1 MSDPRKDALWDQ
13 GLETRRA
20 VVGDEYVDKSLETM
34 DDFNGAL
41 QDFVTRTAWG
51 DIWNRPGLARRD
63 RSLLNIGMLIALGK
77 KDELKLHLRGAIR
90 NGVTMNEVKECILQ
104 SAIYCGAPAALEATR
119 VARLAFADLDEAS
132 P

>member
-1 MSDPRKDALWDQ
+1 MSDPSKDALWEQ
-13 GLETRRA
+13 GLDTRRA

-34 DDFNGAL
+34 DEFNGAL

-51 DIWNRPGLARRD
+51 DIWNRPGLERRD
-63 RSLLNIGMLIALGK
+63 RSILNIGMLIALGK

-90 NGVTMNEVKECILQ
+90 NGVTVDEVKECILQ

-119 VARLAFADLDEAS
+119 VAREAFKDLEIG

>member
-1 MSDPRKDALWDQ
+1 MSAPRKDALWDQ

-119 VARLAFADLDEAS
+119 VAREAFKDLEAS
-132 P
+132 

>member
-1 MSDPRKDALWDQ
+1 MSDPSKDALWEQ
-13 GLETRRA
+13 GLDTRRA

-34 DDFNGAL
+34 DEFNGAL

-63 RSLLNIGMLIALGK
+63 RSILNIGMLIALGK

-90 NGVTMNEVKECILQ
+90 NGVTVDEVKECILQ

-119 VARLAFADLDEAS
+119 VAREAFKDLEIG

>member
-1 MSDPRKDALWDQ
+1 MSDPRKDALWEQ

-20 VVGDEYVDKSLETM
+20 VVGDEYVDKSLATM
-34 DDFNGAL
+34 DDFNAGL
-41 QDFVTRTAWG
+41 QDFITRTAWG

-77 KDELKLHLRGAIR
+77 QDELKLHLRGAIR
-90 NGVTMNEVKECILQ
+90 NGVTMDEVKECILQ

-119 VARLAFADLDEAS
+119 VAREAFKDMDG
-132 P
+132 

>member
-13 GLETRRA
+13 GLATRRA

-77 KDELKLHLRGAIR
+77 QDELKLHLRGALR
-90 NGVTMNEVKECILQ
+90 NGVTLDEVKECILQ

-119 VARLAFADLDEAS
+119 VAREAFKDMDD
-132 P
+132 